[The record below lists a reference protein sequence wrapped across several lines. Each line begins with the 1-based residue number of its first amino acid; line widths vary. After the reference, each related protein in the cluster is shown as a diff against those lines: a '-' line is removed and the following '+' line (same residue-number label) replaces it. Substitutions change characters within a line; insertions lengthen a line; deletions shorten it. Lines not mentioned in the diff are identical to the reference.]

1 MALVTIQNDKRDH
14 LQHIAIKR
22 HKNQILLPGD
32 SVIFDI
38 LPYTAKF
45 IFLN

>member
-14 LQHIAIKR
+14 PQHTAIKR
-22 HKNQILLPGD
+22 HENQILLPGD
-32 SVIFDI
+32 SLIFDI